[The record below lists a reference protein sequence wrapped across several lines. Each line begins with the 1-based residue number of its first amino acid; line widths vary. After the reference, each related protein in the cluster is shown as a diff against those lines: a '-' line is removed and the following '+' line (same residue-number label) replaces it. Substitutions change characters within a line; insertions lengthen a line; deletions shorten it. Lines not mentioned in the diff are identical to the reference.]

1 MNKKIS
7 CILPVKGHQVYL
19 KESIKSILN
28 QTYSNFELI
37 IIDNGNSNA
46 VVKILNSF
54 KKRDKRIK
62 LVKMKKANLS
72 EILNYGIKISSG
84 KFIARQDADDLS
96 HPERFNSQIKWFK
109 NNRILC
115 GINSFKTNK
124 FGKIIGKINLP
135 TSHNSILKK
144 MYFLNPFVHSSVM
157 FRKDVIGKKLKYDK
171 YFKYAQDYNLWV
183 KVFKKGIIGNIND
196 QLHYLRIH
204 NNTISVKNKVEQNK
218 YFLLSAIKYYK
229 KNKFNKNLNFSKSL
243 DFEINSLNKDKNL
256 KDYFNLLKF
265 IYLDS
270 PNDKNF
276 VKFIDLK
283 INIFIYNLTNK
294 AFLLSVYR
302 RLVRFVI

>member
-1 MNKKIS
+1 MKFWLDGWIH
-7 CILPVKGHQVYL
+7 C
-19 KESIKSILN
+19 
-28 QTYSNFELI
+28 
-37 IIDNGNSNA
+37 
-46 VVKILNSF
+46 
-54 KKRDKRIK
+54 DK
-62 LVKMKKANLS
+62 
-72 EILNYGIKISSG
+72 
-84 KFIARQDADDLS
+84 
-96 HPERFNSQIKWFK
+96 
-109 NNRILC
+109 
-115 GINSFKTNK
+115 
-124 FGKIIGKINLP
+124 
-135 TSHNSILKK
+135 
-144 MYFLNPFVHSSVM
+144 
-157 FRKDVIGKKLKYDK
+157 
-171 YFKYAQDYNLWV
+171 V